1 MAYTCIAPNE
11 ITEGDLLAYLEGS
24 APAAVVAHIARCP
37 ACAAE
42 VAALRSAATMLI
54 AALDRPAC
62 PDLDDLLLY
71 QADLL
76 PHAERRRLHRH
87 IQGCV
92 HCQQELVQLAAP
104 LAATVSPP
112 VVERIAEVG
121 RRILTGLLQPASPTP
136 ALALRGHAPRQYT
149 YQAGDYQLILAVLPP
164 LVDED
169 VWQLEG
175 QLIGYHAA
183 SFANDAAITVRV
195 QQAGVVV
202 VQDTLDEFGFFAGD
216 QLAAGTYTLQIDL
229 PDAQILIEGL
239 SIP

>member
-1 MAYTCIAPNE
+1 MACTCIAPNE
-11 ITEGDLLAYLEGS
+11 IKEGDLLAYLEGHAS
-24 APAAVVAHIARCP
+24 ATVADHIARCP

-42 VAALRSAATMLI
+42 VSALRSAATMLI
-54 AALDRPAC
+54 AALDRAAC

-76 PHAERRRLHRH
+76 PRAERQRLHRH
-87 IQGCV
+87 IQDCV
-92 HCQQELVQLAAP
+92 HCQQELLQLVDPPAAP
-104 LAATVSPP
+104 VSPP
-112 VVERIAEVG
+112 VVERIAEAG
-121 RRILTGLLQPASPTP
+121 RRILTGLLQPAGPAP

-175 QLIGYHAA
+175 QLIGYDAA
-183 SFANDAAITVRV
+183 SFADTAITVSM

-202 VQDTLDEFGFFAGD
+202 LQDMLDEFGFFAGD
-216 QLAAGTYTLQIDL
+216 QLSSGTYILQIDL
-229 PDAQILIEGL
+229 PDAQILIEDL